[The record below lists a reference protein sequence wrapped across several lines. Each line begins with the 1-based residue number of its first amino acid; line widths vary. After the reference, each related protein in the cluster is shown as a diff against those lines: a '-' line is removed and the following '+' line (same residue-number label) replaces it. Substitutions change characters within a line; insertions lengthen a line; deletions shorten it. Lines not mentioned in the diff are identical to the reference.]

1 MGATHALRL
10 RSELD
15 GIPFLDWLADRK
27 PYLLPT
33 PTGTPQLHP
42 AYNRAAMAAA
52 SFLLNAS
59 PYFPTA
65 RFDPLTHFW
74 FDGIVFV
81 GGAGAVKPVPTLSG
95 P

>member
-15 GIPFLDWLADRK
+15 GIPFLDWLAGRK

-33 PTGTPQLHP
+33 PTVTPQLHP
-42 AYNRAAMAAA
+42 AYIYRAAMAAA

-59 PYFPTA
+59 PYFRTA

-74 FDGIVFV
+74 FEWRCFRGR
-81 GGAGAVKPVPTLSG
+81 GPVR
-95 P
+95 